1 MECLPHPQ
9 DRGGGV
15 LRAEASRGRPQA
27 GGQPQRA
34 APRRPDP
41 AKRLA
46 GSAVLMFIIAEK

>member
-1 MECLPHPQ
+1 MKSPPNPQ
-9 DRGGGV
+9 DQADGV

-41 AKRLA
+41 ANRLA
-46 GSAVLMFIIAEK
+46 VQ